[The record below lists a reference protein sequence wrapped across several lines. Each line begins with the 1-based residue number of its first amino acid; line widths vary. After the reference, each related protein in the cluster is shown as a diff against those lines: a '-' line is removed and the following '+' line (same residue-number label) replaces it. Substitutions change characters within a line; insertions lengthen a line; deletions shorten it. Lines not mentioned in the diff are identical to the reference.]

1 MAWAWAWLGV
11 MAGAVVAAAG
21 LFVMRYSRTR
31 GSFQDSPEGE
41 ADGCRAGLLGWL
53 LGRTSVPT
61 RLSLGLCLMVLGYH
75 LASYALPTGW
85 LWLRVPPGR
94 LWILGVVV
102 VVLVGGSLI
111 LDRVEER
118 V

>member
-21 LFVMRYSRTR
+21 LFVMRFTRTR
-31 GSFQDSPEGE
+31 GSCQDSPEGGAE
-41 ADGCRAGLLGWL
+41 GSEAGLLGWL
-53 LGRTSVPT
+53 LGQTSVPT
-61 RLSLGLCLMVLGYH
+61 RLSLGVCLMVLGYH

-85 LWLRVPPGR
+85 LWLRVPPDR
-94 LWILGVVV
+94 LWILGVAVV
-102 VVLVGGSLI
+102 GLVGGSLI
-111 LDRVEER
+111 LDRLEER